1 MRREPLLVARGVA
14 KTYPSGEGR
23 VTALFPTDFEIE
35 RGEFVMV
42 SGPSGS
48 GKSTLLAIISGLLTP
63 DDGEVRCLG
72 RDLTTLSGADGDAL
86 RLAAFGFIFQGFHL
100 LPALTASEQV
110 SVVLRRQG
118 LKGRL
123 AEARAAR
130 TLEAVGLGQRLHSRP
145 ASLSGGERQRVA
157 IARAL
162 AKTPQ
167 LIFAD
172 EPTSALD
179 SSNGRH
185 VAEMLRAAALED
197 GTGVVCVSHDPRL
210 EAYADRIVRMED
222 GRITTPSADSREAVV
237 TAV

>member
-1 MRREPLLVARGVA
+1 MTRDALLVARGVA
-14 KTYPSGEGR
+14 KTYPAGGGQ
-23 VTALFPTDFEIE
+23 VTALFATDFAVE

-63 DDGEVRCLG
+63 DGGEVRCLG
-72 RDLTTLSGADGDAL
+72 HDLTALSGAEGDAL
-86 RLAAFGFIFQGFHL
+86 RLASFGFIFQGFHL

-110 SVVLRRQG
+110 SIVLRRQG

-123 AEARAAR
+123 AETRAAR
-130 TLEAVGLGQRLHSRP
+130 ALETVGLGHRLGNRP
-145 ASLSGGERQRVA
+145 ATLSGGERQRVA

-162 AKTPQ
+162 AKSPR

-179 SSNGRH
+179 SVNGRQ
-185 VAEMLRAAALED
+185 VAEMLRATALED

-222 GRITTPSADSREAVV
+222 GRITSPISSPLV
-237 TAV
+237 TVATSL